1 LVATSDAFARH
12 MRIAAAQLGVQFADA
27 LFKKGRNIS

>member
-1 LVATSDAFARH
+1 
-12 MRIAAAQLGVQFADA
+12 MRIAAAQLGVQFATSGAAHA